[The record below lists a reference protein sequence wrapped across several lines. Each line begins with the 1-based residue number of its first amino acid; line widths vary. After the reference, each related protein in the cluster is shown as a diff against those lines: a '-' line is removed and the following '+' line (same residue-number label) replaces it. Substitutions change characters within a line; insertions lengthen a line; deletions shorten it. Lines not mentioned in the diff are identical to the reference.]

1 MDNRANDFFK
11 HELRGITIAPGLQ
24 KRFKEVRNSNGDPCL
39 PFEVLEVH
47 VSYFDFLA
55 ACGSHDRLMCGR
67 FSGSSDSLLSADI

>member
-24 KRFKEVRNSNGDPCL
+24 ERFKEVRNSNGDPCL

-47 VSYFDFLA
+47 VSSIFLL

-67 FSGSSDSLLSADI
+67 FSGSRDSLLSADR